1 MRNLKDNNDV
11 ILARLCGFNK
21 TMCFSFRKD
30 YVLTKLWQRDC
41 QQTPFKFGLNYMKSM
56 ASSWNGISS
65 FFLANTFFSIMVK
78 LLRCFLIIIFI
89 LHGSILKK
97 KTGLPEKCP
106 YLGFSIPCFLA
117 FVLTTEIYS
126 VNPPSQSKCGKIP
139 TKKFRA
145 RTLFMQCSFSN
156 YITTSGY

>member
-1 MRNLKDNNDV
+1 ML
-11 ILARLCGFNK
+11 LFQERLCVDQIMAASLP
-21 TMCFSFRKD
+21 TD
-30 YVLTKLWQRDC
+30 TI
-41 QQTPFKFGLNYMKSM
+41 KFGLNYMKSM

-106 YLGFSIPCFLA
+106 YLGFSIPYFLA

-126 VNPPSQSKCGKIP
+126 VNPLFQSKCGKIP
-139 TKKFRA
+139 TRKFRI
-145 RTLFMQCSFSN
+145 RTLFTQCSFSN

>member
-1 MRNLKDNNDV
+1 MTSSLQDCVVLIKQCAS
-11 ILARLCGFNK
+11 LSGK
-21 TMCFSFRKD
+21 T
-30 YVLTKLWQRDC
+30 VLTKLWQRDC

-106 YLGFSIPCFLA
+106 YLGFSIPYFLA

-156 YITTSGY
+156 NITTSGY

>member
-41 QQTPFKFGLNYMKSM
+41 QQTPFKFGLNYVKSM

-97 KTGLPEKCP
+97 KSGLPEKCP
-106 YLGFSIPCFLA
+106 YLGFSIPYFLA

-139 TKKFRA
+139 TKKIPSTDTFYA
-145 RTLFMQCSFSN
+145 VQFLKLHH
-156 YITTSGY
+156 Y